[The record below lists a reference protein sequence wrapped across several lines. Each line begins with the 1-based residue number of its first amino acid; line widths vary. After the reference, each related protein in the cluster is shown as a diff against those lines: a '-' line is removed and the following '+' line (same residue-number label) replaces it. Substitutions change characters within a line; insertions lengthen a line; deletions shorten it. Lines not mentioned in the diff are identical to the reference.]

1 MTTDQVLAAMRSAV
15 AAGGTSEDVL
25 AAARRAAA
33 RTAGG
38 PAPDPPPAST
48 AYHAIDGD
56 VLDAVAYA
64 AYGAE
69 YAVTTLLAAN
79 PQIVDYY
86 RSSSPL
92 LFAGEIIGLPP
103 IDPPAPESRPV
114 QIWD

>member
-1 MTTDQVLAAMRSAV
+1 MTTDQVLAAMRAAV

-48 AYHAIDGD
+48 AYRASDGD

-64 AYGAE
+64 AYGTE

-79 PQIVDYY
+79 PSLSEYT
-86 RSSSPL
+86 RSRLPL
-92 LFAGEIIGLPP
+92 LFAGEVIGLPP
-103 IDPPAPESRPV
+103 VDPPAPESRPV